1 MKSHI
6 AYRLAA
12 VLGVASSALAIEPPG
27 AAAPIPPQATPEKAA
42 AVPLEIPEVAPANP
56 AAAPRAYLGVGCSE
70 VPDLLGEH
78 LNLDPGQ
85 GILVRLLDAA
95 GPAAKAGIARNDVIT
110 KVAGSAVNSHEQ
122 LRDLIGGLKPDEA
135 VEVEY
140 IHRGDLKTGRVEL
153 STAPAQPA
161 DLAGAE
167 VQPMEQLL
175 LDGMPQDQ
183 ARRIQDLIQDNLK
196 AFEGLEGL
204 EGFQG
209 MQAGDAMAARRL
221 LGDELQKRMQLMLQE
236 AGDADELPD
245 GIHLRSSGT
254 LRMLEPDGSG
264 VEVRSQDGGK
274 EIRILGKGGQVEWEG
289 PYDTPQDKEAVP
301 AELRER
307 IERLNIDMDFK
318 GNGLRLRMMP
328 DQAPAG
334 E

>member
-1 MKSHI
+1 MKSPI
-6 AYRLAA
+6 AYRLATA
-12 VLGVASSALAIEPPG
+12 LGLASSALAIEPPG
-27 AAAPIPPQATPEKAA
+27 AAAPIPPQAAPEEAA
-42 AVPLEIPEVAPANP
+42 AVPLEIPEVAPAKP
-56 AAAPRAYLGVGCSE
+56 EVAPRAYLGVGCSE

-110 KVAGSAVNSHEQ
+110 KVAGTAVNSHEQ

-140 IHRGDLKTGRVEL
+140 IHRGDLKTARVDL

-167 VQPMEQLL
+167 VKPMEQLL
-175 LDGMPQDQ
+175 LDGMPPDQ
-183 ARRIQDLIQDNLK
+183 ARRIQDLIQENLK

-204 EGFQG
+204 QG
-209 MQAGDAMAARRL
+209 MQAGDPMAARRL

-236 AGDADELPD
+236 AGDADEMPG

-274 EIRILGKGGQVEWEG
+274 EVRILGKGGEVEWEG

-301 AELRER
+301 EELRER

-328 DQAPAG
+328 DQSPAG